1 MANVEKMV
9 PLNWE
14 IMKNF
19 GNWITVFLM
28 VLFFLLAMEVIMTW
42 ILQTHDF
49 QFLNENK

>member
-1 MANVEKMV
+1 MADVQTMI

-49 QFLNENK
+49 QFNENK